1 LIVRTWRRCE
11 LRIECPR
18 RRNKLPKQAW
28 RDRTDR
34 IDRDPWRAGRADRF
48 IVDAEQTFLIAAAKE
63 QADDRYLPEHIVE
76 TVEWNERA
84 AEVYVVSHVINVSF
98 DGRAD
103 QGAAHDPVANGHFP
117 GKARKLGAHFAEV
130 DAGAS
135 GATG

>member
-1 LIVRTWRRCE
+1 MIVRSRRRSE

-18 RRNKLPKQAW
+18 RRNKFPKQAG

-34 IDRDPWRAGRADRF
+34 IDRDPWRAGRADRLV
-48 IVDAEQTFLIAAAKE
+48 VDAEQTFFIAAAKE

-84 AEVYVVSHVINVSF
+84 AEVYFVSHVINVSF

-103 QGAAHDPVANGHFP
+103 QGAAHDPVANGHLA
-117 GKARKLGAHFAEV
+117 GKARKLGAHLAEV
-130 DAGAS
+130 DAGGS